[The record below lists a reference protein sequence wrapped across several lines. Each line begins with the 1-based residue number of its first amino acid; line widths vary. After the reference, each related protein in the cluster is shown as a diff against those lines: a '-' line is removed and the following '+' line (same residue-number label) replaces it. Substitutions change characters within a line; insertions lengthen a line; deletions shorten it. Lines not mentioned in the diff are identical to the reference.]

1 MNISQDLWKHLATS
15 LKGTVNA
22 PVNQRPP
29 DFDYLSTDTRT
40 LHGSDETLAH
50 TVFIALR
57 GPRHDGH
64 AHVAA
69 AAAAGV
75 RGFILASDWSGEDPE
90 GHVLRVPNTLAAL
103 QALGRT
109 ARLSRSGKVVGI
121 TGSNGKTTVKEWAH
135 ALTPSAHRISKSPG
149 SWNSQVGVPLSLWGM
164 DDKAETY
171 LVEAGIS
178 LPGEMETLASII
190 QPHIGV
196 MVHFGEAHGG
206 HFSGRSSK
214 AREKV
219 QLFSGCESVIL
230 GTHDPDVIQALH
242 DNNVAARCVHWTI
255 SNSAGQTALPGT
267 CALRIAHLEKEGRH
281 TKLSGTWRGE
291 DLAWRVPFADDASL
305 SNALT
310 AALLVL
316 ELTGDLG
323 AVTAH
328 LPLLQPLGMRL
339 EHLSGTGGGTV
350 INDTW
355 NHDLDGLSTALEAL
369 DQLSGDHKKA
379 VILSDLLPFDHQ
391 DPDQSK
397 RLKHTLGQH
406 PVDHWISVGPQLA
419 AGIPGVNAAEV
430 EHFNSTEALLNSTA
444 LDRLQGWNVLVKG
457 GRAFAFERVARALE
471 ANPHT
476 TVFDLDLG
484 RLSHNLEQYREQFG
498 LPIMGM
504 VKAFAYGAGDAV
516 AVELN
521 RLGISRLAVAFTEEG
536 MALRKAGVQCP
547 IMVLNADPQ
556 RFQDLLEW
564 HLEPEVHRLDT
575 LKQWGHARANRS
587 GSASNAN
594 GVHLKI
600 ETGMHRLGLAPE
612 EAHAAG
618 AQCAALGIPIIS
630 VYSHLSAADDAQSDA
645 HTRLQIKTYT
655 DACNAI
661 QSGWSS
667 ATVTSE
673 KPQFIQHLAN
683 TSGAARFPEARFDMV
698 RIGLGLYGLDASGT
712 MKNLQPIGRFHTRIS
727 HLHTVPAGS
736 PVGYGATDSA
746 DHARRIATLP
756 VGYADGLPRSAGM
769 GKVRLF
775 TGGQLCPTVGPVCM
789 DGCMIDVTGL
799 TVNVGDPVEI
809 FGDHASIEHLAS
821 ATDTIPYEI
830 LCRIPQRVRR
840 RHLRT

>member
-1 MNISQDLWKHLATS
+1 MTIGGDLWSHLATS
-15 LKGTVNA
+15 LSGAVTA
-22 PVNQRPP
+22 TANQGPP
-29 DFDYLSTDTRT
+29 NFEHLSTDTRT
-40 LHGSDETLAH
+40 LHGTAEILSH

-75 RGFILASDWSGEDPE
+75 QGFILASDWSGEDPE
-90 GHVLRVPNTLAAL
+90 GHVLRVPDTLAAL
-103 QALGRT
+103 QALGRA
-109 ARLSRSGKVVGI
+109 ARLARTGKVVGI

-135 ALTPSAHRISKSPG
+135 ALTPGTHRVSRSPG
-149 SWNSQVGVPLSLWGM
+149 SWNSQVGVPLSLWAM

-178 LPGEMETLASII
+178 MPGEMEVLASII

-206 HFSGRSSK
+206 HFSHRTSK
-214 AREKV
+214 AQEKV
-219 QLFSGCESVIL
+219 RLFKDCDNVIL
-230 GTHDPDVIQALH
+230 GTHDPDVIQALR
-242 DNNVAARCVHWTI
+242 DQNMATRCIHWAVP
-255 SNSAGQTALPGT
+255 SSAEPDTLPGT
-267 CALRIAHLEKEGRH
+267 CALRIGHLEKEEH
-281 TKLSGTWRGE
+281 YTVLSGTWRGKH
-291 DLAWRVPFADDASL
+291 LNWRVPFADDASL

-316 ELTGDLG
+316 ELTGNVD
-323 AVTAH
+323 AVTEK

-339 EHLSGTGGGTV
+339 EHLSGTGGGTI

-369 DQLSGDHKKA
+369 DRLAGNHKKA
-379 VILSDLLPFDHQ
+379 VILSDLVPYDRH
-391 DPDQSK
+391 DPDQFK
-397 RLKHTLGQH
+397 RLKLTLGQH
-406 PVDHWISVGPQLA
+406 QIDHWISVGSELSN
-419 AGIPGVNAAEV
+419 GIPGVPDDKTER
-430 EHFNSTEALLNSTA
+430 FNTTEALLNSTA

-457 GRAFAFERVARALE
+457 GRAFAFERVSRALE

-484 RLSHNLEQYREQFG
+484 RLAQNLEQHREKFG

-536 MALRKAGVQCP
+536 TALRKAGVQCP

-564 HLEPEVHRLDT
+564 RLEPEVHRLDT
-575 LKQWGHARANRS
+575 LDQWGRARANHT
-587 GSASNAN
+587 GSDPRTN
-594 GVHLKI
+594 GVHLKV

-618 AQCAALGIPIIS
+618 AKCAALGIPIIS
-630 VYSHLSAADDAQSDA
+630 VYSHLSAADDAQADA
-645 HTRLQIKTYT
+645 HTHQQIKAYNA
-655 DACNAI
+655 ACQAV

-667 ATVTSE
+667 TTGGSE
-673 KPQFIQHLAN
+673 GPQFIRHLAN
-683 TSGAARFPEARFDMV
+683 TSGAARFPEAHFDMV

-712 MKNLQPIGRFHTRIS
+712 MENLQPIGRFHTRIS
-727 HLHTVPAGS
+727 HLHTVPAGT
-736 PVGYGATDSA
+736 PVGYGAKDSA
-746 DHARRIATLP
+746 DHDRLIATLP

-769 GKVRLF
+769 GNVHLF

-799 TVNVGDPVEI
+799 TVRVGDPVEI
-809 FGDHASIEHLAS
+809 FGDQASLEDLAS
-821 ATDTIPYEI
+821 ATGTIPYEI